1 MDQRLPLRRPA
12 TPGSFDAQP
21 AQVEQWIAALPV
33 LNVGETTRLLFN
45 APVEFN
51 TLEMPTAQRMK
62 SLELLRV
69 PVRNV
74 TDSLKKHFVGQ
85 SFPLDRKGRKVAE
98 LSKEMLNQ
106 LAIGYRIVVAEE
118 RDKPRFRRDKRMLA
132 TAMHRALAYL
142 SLVLLKAYQ
151 VYAPYPPG
159 VWREVHRLYEQ
170 ASERGLLEHSV
181 RDAGE
186 DGIARTIEDAYKQIL
201 LLALACPYRLRQ
213 GEVEQVFR
221 ALEDWSHQAE
231 LTELVDAPN
240 PSGLFL
246 VNLASDDPPSYL
258 ILRHTQYDREHCRL
272 LDTGRLAETVRQA
285 FTDRNQGRAGPGVP
299 PETILRR
306 LMLSWG
312 VMPKRRY
319 SRTEKAS
326 TAVVAMGLS
335 ATHYF
340 ISGENTFSTDS
351 GDAESPGKA
360 PQYDSRATF
369 SARET
374 RDRENEVPD
383 LWDLGETRR
392 WRSDDSDRIRM
403 VDFPTEPVTPPKTPP
418 PLDAEAHPPVYRTHE
433 WKMVDVSAG
442 GYRLLWDSGE
452 NSEAEVGELVGI
464 REASDPDAF
473 HMGLGVVRWMKCA
486 EGRGLELGVQ
496 MISPGG
502 VAVGTKKAGASEYLR
517 SLILPEIRAIGQPAT
532 LVTPNLPYHVG
543 DQVLV
548 NSHGKEARVELTK
561 LVENTGAFAQFQ
573 FRPLDSRSSGGQGDS
588 GDGSESSF
596 DELWEEI

>member
-21 AQVEQWIAALPV
+21 AHVEQWIAALPV

-45 APVEFN
+45 ALVEFN

-69 PVRNV
+69 PVRNI
-74 TDSLKKHFVGQ
+74 TETLKKHYVGH
-85 SFPLDRKGRKVAE
+85 SFPLAPKGRKVAE

-118 RDKPRFRRDKRMLA
+118 RDKPRFRRDKRLLA
-132 TAMHRALAYL
+132 TAMHRALACL
-142 SLVLLKAYQ
+142 GLVLLKAYQ

-170 ASERGLLEHSV
+170 ASERGLLEHAV

-186 DGIARTIEDAYKQIL
+186 DGIALTIEDAYKQIL

-221 ALEDWSHQAE
+221 ALENWSREAE
-231 LTELVDAPN
+231 LTDLVEAPN
-240 PSGLFL
+240 PGGLFI

-258 ILRHTQYDREHCRL
+258 ILRHTRYDRAHCRL
-272 LDTGRLAETVRQA
+272 LDTARLAETVRHA

-299 PETILRR
+299 SETILRR

-312 VMPKRRY
+312 VMPRRRY
-319 SRTEKAS
+319 SRTEKAA

-340 ISGENTFSTDS
+340 ISGENTFSADS
-351 GDAESPGKA
+351 GDAEA
-360 PQYDSRATF
+360 PHYDARATF
-369 SARET
+369 TARET
-374 RDRENEVPD
+374 RERENEVPD
-383 LWDLGETRR
+383 VWDLAETRR
-392 WRSDDSDRIRM
+392 WRSDDNHRIRM
-403 VDFPTEPVTPPKTPP
+403 VDFPAQPSKLAPKSPP
-418 PLDAEAHPPVYRTHE
+418 PLETEPHPPEYHTHE

-496 MISPGG
+496 MIAPGG
-502 VAVGTKKAGASEYLR
+502 VAVGTKKAGAREYLR

-532 LVTPNLPYHVG
+532 LITPTLPYHVG

-573 FRPLDSRSSGGQGDS
+573 FRPLDSRASSSQGDS
-588 GDGSESSF
+588 ADGSNSGF
-596 DELWEEI
+596 DELWEQI

>member
-12 TPGSFDAQP
+12 APGSFDARP
-21 AQVEQWIAALPV
+21 EQVEQWIAALPV

-45 APVEFN
+45 ALVEFN

-69 PVRNV
+69 PVRNI
-74 TDSLKKHFVGQ
+74 TDSLKKHYVGQ
-85 SFPLDRKGRKVAE
+85 TFPLDRKGRKVAE

-118 RDKPRFRRDKRMLA
+118 CDKPRFRRDKRTLA
-132 TAMHRALAYL
+132 TAMHRALAHL

-170 ASERGLLEHSV
+170 ASERGLLAHSV

-186 DGIARTIEDAYKQIL
+186 DGIAGTIEDAYKQIL

-221 ALEDWSHQAE
+221 ALEDWARQAD
-231 LTELVDAPN
+231 LMQLVETTN
-240 PSGLFL
+240 PGGLFL

-258 ILRHTQYDREHCRL
+258 ILRHTRYDRDRCRL

-285 FTDRNQGRAGPGVP
+285 CGDQGRAGPAVP
-299 PETILRR
+299 SETILRR

-319 SRTEKAS
+319 SRTEKAA

-340 ISGENTFSTDS
+340 ISGENAFSPDS
-351 GDAESPGKA
+351 GDAQSPGEA
-360 PQYDSRATF
+360 PHYESRATF
-369 SARET
+369 TARET
-374 RDRENEVPD
+374 RDQRNRVPD
-383 LWDLGETRR
+383 VWDLGDSRR
-392 WRSDDSDRIRM
+392 WRSDDGSRIRM
-403 VDFPTEPVTPPKTPP
+403 VDFPAEPSAPPPKTPP
-418 PLDAEAHPPVYRTHE
+418 PLETESAAPLYRTQK

-464 REASDPDAF
+464 RDASEPDAF
-473 HMGLGVVRWMKCA
+473 HMGLGVVRWMKCD

-573 FRPLDSRSSGGQGDS
+573 FRPLDSRARAGEPAGSGQP
-588 GDGSESSF
+588 SF
-596 DELWEEI
+596 DDLWEEI